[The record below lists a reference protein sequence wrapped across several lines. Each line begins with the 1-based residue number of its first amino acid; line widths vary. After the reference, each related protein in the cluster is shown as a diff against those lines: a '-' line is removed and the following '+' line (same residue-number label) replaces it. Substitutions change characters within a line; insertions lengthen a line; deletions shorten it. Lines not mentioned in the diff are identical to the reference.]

1 MSAIKA
7 KLIVEIMGR
16 PPEHIKEALNT
27 LIVRMGAEKGV
38 SLIDKKYHEPKPI
51 EESKDLFIAFADV
64 EAEFETLESFFST
77 IMGYMPSHAEIY
89 EPEKFKLDANNLNEL
104 GNFILSKLHRYDE
117 IAKRALT
124 ERNILFEQL
133 NKLKSGIVPKKTA
146 TQKAKISSGKKVVK
160 KKKVKKKTKSSSA
173 KKK

>member
-1 MSAIKA
+1 MSKIKA

-27 LIVRMGAEKGV
+27 LIVRMGSEKGI

-64 EAEFETLESFFST
+64 EAEFETLENFFN
-77 IMGYMPSHAEIY
+77 ILMGYMPSHAEIY

-104 GNFILSKLHRYDE
+104 GNFILSKLHRYDS

-133 NKLKSGIVPKKTA
+133 NKLKSET
-146 TQKAKISSGKKVVK
+146 SGKKVVK
-160 KKKVKKKTKSSSA
+160 KKPTKQKKSKVSSKK
-173 KKK
+173 